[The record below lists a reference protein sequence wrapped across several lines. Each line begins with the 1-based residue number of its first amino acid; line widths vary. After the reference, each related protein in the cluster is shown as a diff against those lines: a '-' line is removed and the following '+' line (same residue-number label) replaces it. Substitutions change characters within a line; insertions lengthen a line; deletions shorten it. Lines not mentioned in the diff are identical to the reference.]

1 MHKIVISKSVIA
13 QFGKLGDRDEPS
25 EDMSFY
31 SSKFIWLY
39 IGCYQAGSFR
49 DIGKLFRSLNQTMR
63 AQAQHVSAL
72 PSSRLRLMDGS
83 VLQFKRQVG
92 SVSVGG
98 LI

>member
-31 SSKFIWLY
+31 SSKFIWL
-39 IGCYQAGSFR
+39 IGYYQAGSFR